1 MNGIGFMFFSKSDVV
16 RHKLV
21 KDIVNAY
28 EKYEENQ
35 INIVNEINKINKN
48 SSLFYNSELF
58 LLYLILKIF
67 LINQLIRNTF
77 YFDCILYIKF

>member
-21 KDIVNAY
+21 KDIVNY

-35 INIVNEINKINKN
+35 INIVNEINKINK
-48 SSLFYNSELF
+48 
-58 LLYLILKIF
+58 K
-67 LINQLIRNTF
+67 QLVV
-77 YFDCILYIKF
+77 L

>member
-1 MNGIGFMFFSKSDVV
+1 MFFSKSDVV

-35 INIVNEINKINKN
+35 INIVNEINKINK
-48 SSLFYNSELF
+48 
-58 LLYLILKIF
+58 K
-67 LINQLIRNTF
+67 QLVV
-77 YFDCILYIKF
+77 L